1 MGIVQIILI
10 AKVFGIKVNID
21 FTAEI
26 NVGKLAKEVFDQVLQ
41 VITKLPQKIQEEAE
55 ALLTNAKNAA
65 QNTWNNAKNSVEN
78 SLTEAGDSV
87 IKAFEDAA
95 NAVKEEAEKA
105 ANAVKETAE
114 KAANAVKE
122 NDVVGGIF
130 GNRRR
135 KGWGGRRLLE
145 KRFRA
150 RRLLWSEK
158 LAEQKVR
165 VSHLGDKDA
174 DISLVDW
181 EWEAENSAKLVVARI
196 RHDEHMGIKSEPPSF
211 LELPASYFVE
221 GAGRLVTGKSHQKAR
236 ANWAAIKP
244 SS

>member
-1 MGIVQIILI
+1 MQIILI
-10 AKVFGIKVNID
+10 AKVFGIKVDID

-26 NVGKLAKEVFDQVLQ
+26 NVGKMAKKVFDQVLQ
-41 VITKLPQKIQEEAE
+41 VITKLPEQIQQKAE
-55 ALLTNAKNAA
+55 TLLTDAKNAA
-65 QNTWNNAKNSVEN
+65 QNKWNSAKDSVKN
-78 SLTEAGDSV
+78 SLTEKGDDM
-87 IKAFEDAA
+87 IKAFEDLANGAKDVGDTVGNGIKDGA
-95 NAVKEEAEKA
+95 NAA
-105 ANAVKETAE
+105 KET
-114 KAANAVKE
+114 
-122 NDVVGGIF
+122 DIIGGVI

-145 KRFRA
+145 NRFRA
-150 RRLLWSEK
+150 RRLLWHEK

-165 VSHLGDKDA
+165 VCALGDKDA

-196 RHDEHMGIKSEPPSF
+196 RYDEHMGIKSKPPGF

-221 GAGRLVTGKSHQKAR
+221 GVGRLVTGKSHQKAR
-236 ANWAAIKP
+236 ANWEAIKP